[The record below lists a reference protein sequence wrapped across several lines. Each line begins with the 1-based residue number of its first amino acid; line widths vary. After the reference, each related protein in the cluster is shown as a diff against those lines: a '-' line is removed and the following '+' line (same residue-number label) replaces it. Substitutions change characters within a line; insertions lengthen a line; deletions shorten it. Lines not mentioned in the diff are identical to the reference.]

1 MVQMGKDLT
10 IMLYAQ
16 SYQILDV
23 IYEEFNLL
31 KQNLINKWKENKFE
45 KILYTFLCYSPKF
58 YSVQEDWEYWVYN
71 CGRESDWERLTT
83 PNFVET
89 KEVWHTFHDKISARI
104 SETA

>member
-31 KQNLINKWKENKFE
+31 KQNLINK
-45 KILYTFLCYSPKF
+45 
-58 YSVQEDWEYWVYN
+58 
-71 CGRESDWERLTT
+71 
-83 PNFVET
+83 
-89 KEVWHTFHDKISARI
+89 
-104 SETA
+104 